1 MVGDQVFVWEP
12 LERHS
17 ARVTSRSNA
26 SIWLWL
32 EAEAARYAVC
42 GADGEGPHYR
52 DVSA

>member
-32 EAEAARYAVC
+32 EAEAASYAVC